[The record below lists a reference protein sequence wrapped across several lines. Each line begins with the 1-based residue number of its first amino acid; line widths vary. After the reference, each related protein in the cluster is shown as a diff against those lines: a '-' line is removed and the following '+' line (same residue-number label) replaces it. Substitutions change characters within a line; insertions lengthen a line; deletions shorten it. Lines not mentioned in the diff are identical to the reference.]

1 MLLSP
6 EHDAKRLTE
15 RKFMFITYRRIIM
28 SLINLAKQNAYL
40 RKENRRLHNLCKVKD
55 SYFKELMSDG
65 LRHGSKLAGKHMSDR
80 KKYLNGK

>member
-1 MLLSP
+1 MNL
-6 EHDAKRLTE
+6 
-15 RKFMFITYRRIIM
+15 F
-28 SLINLAKQNAYL
+28 NLAKENAYL

-55 SYFKELMSDG
+55 SYFKELMSDS

>member
-1 MLLSP
+1 MPIL
-6 EHDAKRLTE
+6 EK
-15 RKFMFITYRRIIM
+15 
-28 SLINLAKQNAYL
+28 
-40 RKENRRLHNLCKVKD
+40 NRRLHNLCKVKD

>member
-40 RKENRRLHNLCKVKD
+40 RKE
-55 SYFKELMSDG
+55 S
-65 LRHGSKLAGKHMSDR
+65 
-80 KKYLNGK
+80 